1 MSIEAPQ
8 QSESAEII
16 LSILLPAYNYAE
28 GIEKIFNQLDLLAI
42 PFLWHRIEI
51 VVMDDST
58 DNNVEIQM
66 KGIVDTIKCVRY
78 VRNNAAG
85 GPCKN
90 WNMLIQNAQG
100 KYYIL
105 MHHDEFPLTKD
116 FISEVL
122 QHIEKN
128 NDVDMIMMD
137 CILMSKST
145 NSLRRHIPSFMR
157 RKVYD
162 LFPEYLFCRNVIGPT
177 AALIIKKS
185 LHFNFD
191 CQLTWLIDVDNY
203 YQLRKKISTWVF
215 SEHLKIVS
223 YIDRKDSITDKL
235 KGDIYEIRQGE
246 YRYLARK
253 HAAASLW
260 LNNKIFYLALEG
272 LLWVAFRVLTRSYWY
287 IMNKFKRYPVTN
299 EMARIAFDDHE

>member
-1 MSIEAPQ
+1 MNVRTPQ
-8 QSESAEII
+8 HFESQEIL

-28 GIEKIFNQLDLLAI
+28 GIEKIFNQLDLLTI
-42 PFLWHRIEI
+42 PSLWHRIEI

-58 DNNVEIQM
+58 NNDIEIRM

-78 VRNNAAG
+78 VRNNIAA

-90 WNMLIQNAQG
+90 WNMLIEKAQG

-137 CILMSKST
+137 CILMNKST
-145 NSLRRHIPSFMR
+145 SNLRRHIPSFIR
-157 RKVYD
+157 RTVYK
-162 LFPEYLFCRNVIGPT
+162 LFPEYLFRRNVVGPT
-177 AALIIKKS
+177 ATLIIKKS
-185 LHFNFD
+185 LYSNFD
-191 CQLTWLIDVDNY
+191 CKLTWLIDVDYY
-203 YQLRKKISTWVF
+203 YQLRKKIKNWVF
-215 SEHLKIVS
+215 YEHLKIVS
-223 YIDRKDSITDKL
+223 YTDYNESITESL
-235 KGDIYEIRQGE
+235 SGNIAEIRQGE

-272 LLWVAFRVLTRSYWY
+272 LLWVAFRVMTRSYWY